1 MQITKAVLPVGGL
14 GTRFLP
20 ATKSQPKEMLPVV
33 DKPCI
38 QYIVEEAVASGIKEI
53 IFVTGKN
60 KRSIED
66 HFDNSFEL
74 KHHLFNSGKHE
85 EIAKIETIE
94 KMATFTFVRQDK
106 PLGDGHAILCAKH
119 LVRNE
124 PFAVL
129 FGDDFYDSEVPAL
142 AQMIAQYEKL
152 KTPIIGAQKV
162 AESECHKY
170 GIMDGEM
177 MDETIKI
184 SRFVEKPP
192 AGQAPSSNL
201 AFIGKCIVTPELLET
216 LENTKRNEND
226 ELKLANA
233 MIEYIKQKPIHGVPI
248 KGTRFDT
255 GDKLG
260 YLKAVVHFALKHPEL
275 KEEFKAHLKDLE
287 F

>member
-1 MQITKAVLPVGGL
+1 MKIRKAVLPAAGR

-38 QYIVEEAVASGIKEI
+38 QYIIEEAVASGITEI
-53 IFVTGKN
+53 IIVTSKD

-74 KHHLFNSGKHE
+74 KHHLHKGGKHKQ
-85 EIAKIETIE
+85 IAELENIE
-94 KMATFTFVRQDK
+94 KLAKFIYVRQDK
-106 PLGDGHAILCAKH
+106 PLGDGHAILCAKE
-119 LVRNE
+119 LVKDE

-152 KTPIIGAQKV
+152 NTPIIGAHKV
-162 AESECHKY
+162 PQSQCHKY

-177 MDETIKI
+177 IDGAIKI
-184 SRFVEKPP
+184 SRFVEKPT
-192 AGQAPSSNL
+192 ADQAPPSNL
-201 AFIGKCIVTPELLET
+201 AFIGKCIVTPELLNT
-216 LENTKRNEND
+216 LENTERNCND
-226 ELKLANA
+226 ELKLADA
-233 MIEYIKQKPIHGVPI
+233 MIKYIETNPIHGVPI
-248 KGTRFDT
+248 EGTRFDT

-275 KEEFKAHLKDLE
+275 KDDFKQHLQDLGL
-287 F
+287 